1 MGWPPAGAAFGVV
14 ASSPI
19 CLHHSAVPL
28 LPLHQAHNNRVLIS
42 RWRAVAREAG
52 LRGETFATVLGEP
65 LIFFQ
70 SRAAQAGSHLVYLST
85 GVHGD
90 EPGAAWGL
98 LHWAENHVETLRS
111 HPFLIFPCL
120 NPIGLR
126 LNTRADHRG
135 LDINRRFHMDDDE
148 ICGPWRKVMQGRR
161 FKVGVCLHED
171 YDAQG
176 SYVYELSREKLP
188 LSRDLLGGCT
198 RWIPLDLRRK
208 IDGRAS
214 TQGIIRRRTVPP
226 DLPGMPEA
234 IELHRLGCAIT
245 LTFETPSEFSL
256 DDRVRTHAAFV
267 SAVVERFQASP
278 QEVQP

>member
-1 MGWPPAGAAFGVV
+1 M
-14 ASSPI
+14 
-19 CLHHSAVPL
+19 PL

-52 LRGETFATVLGEP
+52 LRGVTFATVQGEP
-65 LIFFQ
+65 LIFLQ
-70 SRAAQAGSHLVYLST
+70 SRAAQAGEPVIYLST

-90 EPGAAWGL
+90 EPGSAWGL

-111 HPFLIFPCL
+111 HSFLIFPCL

-126 LNTRADHRG
+126 LNTRVDHRG

-148 ICGPWRKVMQGRR
+148 ICGPWRKAMHGRR

-176 SYVYELSREKLP
+176 SYVYELSGGRQP
-188 LSRDLLGGCT
+188 LSLDLLAGCT
-198 RWIPLDLRRK
+198 RWIPMDLRRK
-208 IDGRAS
+208 IDGRAAV
-214 TQGIIRRRTVPP
+214 QGIIRRRTVPP

-234 IELHRLGCAIT
+234 IELHHLGCPIT

-256 DDRVRTHAAFV
+256 DDRVRTQAAFV
-267 SAVVERFQASP
+267 SAVVARFISP
-278 QEVQP
+278 PREAKP